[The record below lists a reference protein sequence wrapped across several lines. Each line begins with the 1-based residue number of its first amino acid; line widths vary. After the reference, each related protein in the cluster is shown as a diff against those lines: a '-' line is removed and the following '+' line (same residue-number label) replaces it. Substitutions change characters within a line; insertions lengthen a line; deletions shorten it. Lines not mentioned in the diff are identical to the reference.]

1 MMNMAF
7 SGTAD
12 SYIEAREDTVGQ
24 LRRLGF
30 TDYESRAYL
39 ALCDSYPATA
49 YEVSK
54 GAKLPK
60 SNVYNVLK
68 SLEMKE
74 AIQPVSENP
83 VRYVPRDPEEFFGRV
98 ADNTRDICKNLSSSI
113 KQKTGTND
121 DFYIWSFRSEKSIRN
136 KLLELIAGAK
146 EQIWLKTSARMLET
160 CLAEIADAAGR
171 GVRVTIILSG
181 KLPEGLMPN
190 PGIQIIPHEGSGAPV
205 SKSAEGLL
213 TMVIDFTELFV
224 GKLTGDVI
232 CSYSRNSA
240 LMYVFITWFTH
251 EMFLAEIYAKHGP
264 EMDASFGSQFSDL
277 RRKYR
282 PRLEKHFPFADW
294 EMVDPT
300 GQER

>member
-1 MMNMAF
+1 MPF

-12 SYIEAREDTVGQ
+12 SYIQASEGTISQ
-24 LRRLGF
+24 LRQLGF

-39 ALCDSYPATA
+39 ALCDSHPATA

-68 SLEMKE
+68 SLELKE

-83 VRYVPRDPEEFFGRV
+83 VRYVPRDPEEFFGQV
-98 ADNTRDICKNLSSSI
+98 ADSTRDICRTLSTAI
-113 KQKTGTND
+113 KKKTETND
-121 DFYIWSFRSEKSIRN
+121 DIYIWSFRSERSIRK
-136 KLLELIAGAK
+136 KLQELIAGAQ
-146 EQIWLKTSARMLET
+146 EEIWLKTSAQMADFHLSEILE
-160 CLAEIADAAGR
+160 AANR
-171 GVRVTIILSG
+171 GVRVMIILSG
-181 KLPEGLMPN
+181 DPPHELSSN
-190 PGIQIIPHEGSGAPV
+190 PHIHVIPHEGSGVAV

-213 TMVIDFTELFV
+213 TMVVDFTDLFV
-224 GKLTGDVI
+224 SKLTGDVI

-251 EMFLAEIYAKHGP
+251 EMFLAEIYARHGA
-264 EMDASFGSQFSDL
+264 EMDASFGPRFSNL

-282 PRLEKHFPFADW
+282 PQLEKHFPFADW
-294 EMVDPT
+294 EMMEPGNAD
-300 GQER
+300 